1 MKRIAVLG
9 STGSIGQ
16 NVLEVI
22 KSFSGK
28 FRVAALSAHSNV
40 ELLYQQIKTFKPE
53 KVCVIDKQQSLVLK
67 RRLNLKT
74 RLFSGCE
81 GLEKI
86 CQDGQIDTVVL
97 AISGSTALMPLIKA
111 IENKKQ
117 VCLANKEAL
126 VMAGPIIR
134 QKAQDNKTRIIPI
147 DSEQSAIWQCLNGQ
161 DRDKV
166 KNIYLTASGGPFLG
180 WNKKQLKHIAIR
192 QALKHPRW
200 KMGKKITVDSATM
213 MNKGLEV
220 LEAMYLFNIS
230 ADKIKVIIHPEAII
244 HSMVEFVDGVILAQL
259 SVTDMRIPIQYA
271 LSYPQRLPSRLA
283 RVDFSKLKFLSFAEP
298 DFKRFPC
305 LELAYRAARSGGT
318 MPAVLNAANE
328 ESVNEFLKNRLKF
341 ISIPKVIEQVLD
353 RHRLVSN
360 PSLKQ
365 ILDADSWARIQTQ
378 KVIRK
383 IN

>member
-1 MKRIAVLG
+1 
-9 STGSIGQ
+9 
-16 NVLEVI
+16 
-22 KSFSGK
+22 
-28 FRVAALSAHSNV
+28 
-40 ELLYQQIKTFKPE
+40 
-53 KVCVIDKQQSLVLK
+53 
-67 RRLNLKT
+67 
-74 RLFSGCE
+74 
-81 GLEKI
+81 
-86 CQDGQIDTVVL
+86 
-97 AISGSTALMPLIKA
+97 MPLIKA